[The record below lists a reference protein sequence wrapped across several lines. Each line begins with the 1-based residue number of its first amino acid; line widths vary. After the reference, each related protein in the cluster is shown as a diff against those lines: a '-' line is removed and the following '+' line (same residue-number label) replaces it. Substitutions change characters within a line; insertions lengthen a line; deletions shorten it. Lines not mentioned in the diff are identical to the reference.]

1 MEHPRATRKW
11 ETLRSRSAAA
21 IGQLLIILVGVVV
34 ALAADRWNQ
43 GRLDRASAGDYLA
56 SLVKDLREDTASLSA
71 ELQLAETREVDARLI
86 LGVVVG
92 NKPIDDPFEFV
103 LAVVNA
109 SMYGEPVQSRET
121 FDDLVETGR
130 LGLIRD
136 EVLRRGLADYYHFV
150 ERRSQPYAL
159 QRQRV
164 WGDYLPLSVDAV
176 PLDLQEWT
184 YRVGGRRRSGRTA
197 APSVDEAAAVA
208 ARLRAMP
215 EVEKALKGVVRASW
229 SLTDNWTLMRSE
241 AAALIEQIEALLK
254 GR

>member
-1 MEHPRATRKW
+1 MQHPGATRRW
-11 ETLRSRSAAA
+11 ETLRGRAGVA

-56 SLVKDLREDTASLSA
+56 SLEQDLREDTASLSA
-71 ELQLAETREVDARLI
+71 ELEMAERREVEARLI
-86 LGVVVG
+86 LDVVIE
-92 NKPIDDPFEFV
+92 KKTIDDPSEFV

-109 SMYGEPVQSRET
+109 AWYGEPVQSRET

-130 LGLIRD
+130 LGLIQD
-136 EVLRRGLADYYHFV
+136 QALRRGLTDYYHFV
-150 ERRSQPYAL
+150 DRRSQANAL

-176 PLDLQEWT
+176 PLELQEWVYHT
-184 YRVGGRRRSGRTA
+184 NGRRTSGRTA
-197 APSVDEAAAVA
+197 PPSMDEAVAVA

-215 EVEKALKGVVRASW
+215 PVEKALKGVIRASW

-241 AAALIEQIEALLK
+241 AVALIDRTEALLT

>member
-1 MEHPRATRKW
+1 MAKW
-11 ETLRSRSAAA
+11 EGVRKRSATVT
-21 IGQLLIILVGVVV
+21 GELLVILVGVVM

-56 SLVKDLREDTASLSA
+56 SLVKDLRADTAALSA
-71 ELQLAETREVDARLI
+71 ELQQAEAREVEARLM
-86 LGVVVG
+86 LGVVVEK
-92 NKPIDDPFEFV
+92 KPIDDPSEFV

-109 SMYGEPVQSRET
+109 STYGEPVQSRET

-130 LGLIRD
+130 LSLIHD
-136 EVLRRGLADYYHFV
+136 QVLRRDLADYYHFV
-150 ERRSQPYAL
+150 ERRSQSYAL

-184 YRVGGRRRSGRTA
+184 YRLGGRRTSGRTA
-197 APSVDEAAAVA
+197 APSVDEAASVA

-215 EVEKALKGVVRASW
+215 GVEKALKGVIRASW
-229 SLTDNWTLMRSE
+229 SLTDNWVLMRSM
-241 AAALIEQIEALLK
+241 AVALIDQIEPSLET
-254 GR
+254 R